1 MNKYDKYLYINVPA
15 PRKTFLKN
23 FKNFVKSTLT
33 TLIIAYILITGS
45 TRAFFLDSFYIQGVP
60 YVLEEPHWC
69 GPACLSMVL
78 RYWGLNITQ
87 QEIAEEIYDPESQGT
102 ATEFMATYA
111 RERGFEVEDFHG
123 SIDDIKSW
131 LRDGVPLIV
140 IQKFVV
146 MSEDLHYRVVVGY
159 NESSQTIITYDPEEG
174 QNYTL
179 TYTTF
184 SDLWETSSNRTIAV
198 TPSNTVLREAIREY
212 QIEANLGT
220 GNNYGQ
226 LVGELEILSSEN
238 KQLIKELETLR
249 SDYNQTVRN
258 LENTRFTLQIFTVAT
273 IILLAITIIITT
285 RYLMLTRARKAYN
298 RQSNDLIEE
307 IHCKWR
313 GAKPS
318 SL

>member
-1 MNKYDKYLYINVPA
+1 MNEYDKCVYINVPA
-15 PRKTFLKN
+15 PRKAFLKH
-23 FKNFVKSTLT
+23 FKNFAKSTLT

-45 TRAFFLDSFYIQGVP
+45 TQASFLDSFYVHGVP
-60 YVLEEPHWC
+60 YVLQEPHWC

-78 RYWGLNITQ
+78 GFWGLNITQ
-87 QEIAEEIYDPESQGT
+87 QNIAEEIYDPESQGT
-102 ATEFMATYA
+102 AMGFMVTYA

-140 IQKFVV
+140 MQKFVV
-146 MSEDLHYRVVVGY
+146 MSNDLHYRVVVGY

-184 SDLWETSSNRTIAV
+184 SDLWEISSNRTIAV
-198 TPSNTVLREAIREY
+198 TPSNTVLREAMREY

-220 GNNYGQ
+220 DNNYGQ
-226 LVGELEILSSEN
+226 LVEELEIVSSEN
-238 KQLIKELETLR
+238 KQLIKELETIR
-249 SDYNQTVRN
+249 SDYNQTVRD
-258 LENTRFTLQIFTVAT
+258 LENTRFTMLIFMVAT

-285 RYLMLTRARKAYN
+285 KYLMLTRAQDSTTA
-298 RQSNDLIEE
+298 
-307 IHCKWR
+307 
-313 GAKPS
+313 
-318 SL
+318 

>member
-1 MNKYDKYLYINVPA
+1 MDEFDKCACINVPA
-15 PRKTFLKN
+15 PRKAFLKH
-23 FKNFVKSTLT
+23 FKKSFAKTTLT
-33 TLIIAYILITGS
+33 TPILVCIFITASAQGS
-45 TRAFFLDSFYIQGVP
+45 FLDSFYVHGVP

-78 RYWGLNITQ
+78 GYWGVNITQ

-102 ATEFMATYA
+102 AIEFMATYA
-111 RERGFEVEDFHG
+111 RERGYDAEDFHG

-146 MSEDLHYRVVVGY
+146 MSDDLHYRVVVGY

-184 SDLWETSSNRTIAV
+184 SDLWEISSNRTIAV
-198 TPSNTVLREAIREY
+198 TPSNTVLREAMREY

-226 LVGELEILSSEN
+226 LVEELEIVSSEN
-238 KQLIKELETLR
+238 KQLIKELETVR
-249 SDYNQTVRN
+249 SDYNKIVQD
-258 LENTRFTLQIFTVAT
+258 LENTRFTMQIFMVAT

-285 RYLMLTRARKAYN
+285 RYLMLTRACH
-298 RQSNDLIEE
+298 DLP
-307 IHCKWR
+307 R
-313 GAKPS
+313 
-318 SL
+318 